1 VFNPS
6 VIFSKIN
13 KLNRL
18 KIPLMIK
25 LFCTFLILVIPVL
38 FLSLQ
43 IIEMAK
49 EEVKSQI
56 ARSKMEQVDFY
67 ITSLDNEIQRIMSLQ
82 KEYMNDID
90 LQKLSS
96 FGPNLSIYEK
106 TEIINR
112 LYQKL
117 DVLKH
122 SSAYIEEV
130 KVMIPS
136 IQRSISPTDYIDYYE
151 YQKND
156 EWGSDLV
163 AIKNEEITIN
173 LVYPTYYDNTPSF
186 IMEIKL
192 SNDYLKQTLNQFADT
207 GGAVFIHPELEISTA
222 DDQIANKMMNTFMEN
237 DLMMGGPITLSSLN
251 ISDTDYMVIHGKPNI
266 LNIPLLVYI
275 PEENL
280 IGTMN
285 EYGVFIKLLI
295 GITVLMT
302 LLFSYIIYFFI
313 HKPIRILVNSFE
325 RVERGEFNFK
335 INSLF
340 NDEFN
345 YIYNSFNTMTEKLEK
360 LIHEI
365 YLQKLHLYQAELKQL
380 QAQINPHFL
389 YNSFFILH
397 RMIKYK
403 HAEAAAFSINLGHYF
418 KYITRNSDEKV
429 SLQEEYKHT
438 IAYLEIQKIRFSNR
452 LSVVIDPLP
461 EQCKDIKI
469 PRLIMQPIVENAFEH
484 GIQNKITDALL
495 SISFITKGDILSICI
510 EDNGDI
516 TQQLIDDL
524 LASLHKEQF
533 QITGLTNVHK
543 RLQLN
548 FGKTGAL
555 TFEMG
560 KDNGLKVLI
569 KIPIK
574 GEDVNV

>member
-1 VFNPS
+1 
-6 VIFSKIN
+6 
-13 KLNRL
+13 
-18 KIPLMIK
+18 MIK

-38 FLSLQ
+38 LLSLQ

-67 ITSLDNEIQRIMSLQ
+67 ITSLDNEIQRIMSLER
-82 KEYMNDID
+82 EYMNDID

-96 FGPNLSIYEK
+96 FGPNLSVYEK

-117 DVLKH
+117 DVLKN

-136 IQRSISPTDYIDYYE
+136 IQRSISPTDYIDDYE

-156 EWGSDLV
+156 ERDHNLV
-163 AIKNEEITIN
+163 AIKNGEIFIN
-173 LVYPTYYDNTPSF
+173 LVYPTFYDHTPSF

-192 SNDYLKQTLNQFADT
+192 SNNYLKQTLSQFEDI
-207 GGAVFIHPELEISTA
+207 GGAVLIHPELEIGKA
-222 DDQIANKMMNTFMEN
+222 DDKIVDKIMETLMEN
-237 DLMMGGPITLSSLN
+237 DLTMEPPIKLSSLN
-251 ISDTDYMVIHGKPNI
+251 VNNIDYMTIHGKLNISNI
-266 LNIPLLVYI
+266 LLLVYI

-285 EYGVFIKLLI
+285 KYGVFIKLLI

-313 HKPIRILVNSFE
+313 HKPIRILVNSFK

-345 YIYNSFNTMTEKLEK
+345 YIYNSFNRMTEKLEK
-360 LIHEI
+360 LIDEV

-403 HAEAAAFSINLGHYF
+403 HAEAATFSINLGQYF

-429 SLQEEYKHT
+429 SIHEEYKHM
-438 IAYLEIQKIRFSNR
+438 IAYLEIQKLRFLNR
-452 LSVVIDPLP
+452 LSVVVDPLP
-461 EQCKDIKI
+461 EQFKDIKI

-484 GIQNKITDALL
+484 GIQDKISDAVL
-495 SISFITKGDILSICI
+495 SISFITEGDILSISI

-516 TQQLIDDL
+516 TQQLIEDL
-524 LASLHKEQF
+524 TASLYKEQL
-533 QITGLTNVHK
+533 QITGLINVHK

-548 FGKTGAL
+548 FGNTSGL
-555 TFEMG
+555 TFEIG

-574 GEDVNV
+574 GEDVHV

>member
-1 VFNPS
+1 
-6 VIFSKIN
+6 
-13 KLNRL
+13 
-18 KIPLMIK
+18 MIK

-56 ARSKMEQVDFY
+56 ARSKIEQVDFY
-67 ITSLDNEIQRIMSLQ
+67 ITSLDEEIQRIMSLQ

-96 FGPNLSIYEK
+96 FGNNLSVYEK

-117 DVLKH
+117 DVLKN

-136 IQRSISPTDYIDYYE
+136 IQRSISPTEYIDYYK

-156 EWGSDLV
+156 EWVSNLV
-163 AIKNEEITIN
+163 TIKNGEISIN

-192 SNDYLKQTLNQFADT
+192 SNNYLKQTLGQFVDT
-207 GGAVFIHPELEISTA
+207 GEAVFIHPELEIGTA
-222 DDQIANKMMNTFMEN
+222 DDQIAKKIMNRLMEN
-237 DLMMGGPITLSSLN
+237 GLMMEGPTTLSSLR
-251 ISDTDYMVIHGKPNI
+251 ISDIDYMVIHGKLNI
-266 LNIPLLVYI
+266 SNIPLLVYI

-302 LLFSYIIYFFI
+302 LLFSYMIYFFI
-313 HKPIRILVNSFE
+313 HKPIRILVNSFK

-345 YIYNSFNTMTEKLEK
+345 YIYNGFNTMTEKLEK
-360 LIHEI
+360 LIHEV

-429 SLQEEYKHT
+429 SLHEEYKHT

-452 LSVVIDPLP
+452 LSVVVDPLP

-484 GIQNKITDALL
+484 GIQDKISDAVLA
-495 SISFITKGDILSICI
+495 ISFITKEDILSICI

-524 LASLHKEQF
+524 SASLHKEQL

-548 FGKTGAL
+548 FGETGGL

-560 KDNGLKVLI
+560 KGNGLKVLI

-574 GEDVNV
+574 GEDDNV

>member
-1 VFNPS
+1 VFKPF
-6 VIFSKIN
+6 VIFSKTN

-18 KIPLMIK
+18 KIPIMIK

-82 KEYMNDID
+82 KEYMNDVD

-117 DVLKH
+117 NVLKH

-156 EWGSDLV
+156 EWVSNLV
-163 AIKNEEITIN
+163 AIKNGEITIN
-173 LVYPTYYDNTPSF
+173 LVYPTFYDNTPSF

-192 SNDYLKQTLNQFADT
+192 SNNYLKQTLNQFVDT
-207 GGAVFIHPELEISTA
+207 GGAFFIHPELEISTA
-222 DDQIANKMMNTFMEN
+222 DDEIANKMMNTFMEN
-237 DLMMGGPITLSSLN
+237 DLMMGGPIIKSSLN
-251 ISDTDYMVIHGKPNI
+251 ISDIDYMVIHGKPNI
-266 LNIPLLVYI
+266 LNITLLVYI

-285 EYGVFIKLLI
+285 EYGLFIKLLI

-313 HKPIRILVNSFE
+313 HKPIRILVNSFK

-429 SLQEEYKHT
+429 SLHEEYKHT

-452 LSVVIDPLP
+452 LSVVVDPIP
-461 EQCKDIKI
+461 EKCKDIKI
-469 PRLIMQPIVENAFEH
+469 PRLIMQPIVENSFEH
-484 GIQNKITDALL
+484 GIQNKISDAVL
-495 SISFITKGDILSICI
+495 SISIITKGDMITICI

-524 LASLHKEQF
+524 SASLHKEQL

-548 FGKTGAL
+548 FGKTCGL

-574 GEDVNV
+574 GEDDNV